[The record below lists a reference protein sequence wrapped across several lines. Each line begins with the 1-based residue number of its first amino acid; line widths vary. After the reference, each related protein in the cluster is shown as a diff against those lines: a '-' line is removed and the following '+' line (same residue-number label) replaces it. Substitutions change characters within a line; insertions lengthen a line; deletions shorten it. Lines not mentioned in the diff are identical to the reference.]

1 MLKIEP
7 KIIWFT
13 GLSGAGKTTLSNKL
27 YEHLKNKNF
36 KIKRID
42 GDIFRK
48 KIKNR
53 NNFTKKNILENNLSI
68 IKYIIRVKKNY
79 NFILVSTI
87 SPLIKSREKA
97 KKIFNVHYHEVYIKC
112 RLKTL
117 ENRDTKGLYKKAKQ
131 KILKNLIGYNS
142 KIKYEKSKY
151 LVTKIDT
158 DKKNIKESMI
168 ILKKLISKILKNNLI
183 SKIKK

>member
-36 KIKRID
+36 KIKRKD
-42 GDIFRK
+42 GEKFRK

-87 SPLIKSREKA
+87 
-97 KKIFNVHYHEVYIKC
+97 
-112 RLKTL
+112 
-117 ENRDTKGLYKKAKQ
+117 
-131 KILKNLIGYNS
+131 
-142 KIKYEKSKY
+142 
-151 LVTKIDT
+151 
-158 DKKNIKESMI
+158 
-168 ILKKLISKILKNNLI
+168 
-183 SKIKK
+183 

>member
-53 NNFTKKNILENNLSI
+53 NNFTKK
-68 IKYIIRVKKNY
+68 K
-79 NFILVSTI
+79 
-87 SPLIKSREKA
+87 PLT
-97 KKIFNVHYHEVYIKC
+97 H
-112 RLKTL
+112 
-117 ENRDTKGLYKKAKQ
+117 
-131 KILKNLIGYNS
+131 
-142 KIKYEKSKY
+142 
-151 LVTKIDT
+151 
-158 DKKNIKESMI
+158 I
-168 ILKKLISKILKNNLI
+168 ILLPSLQENHIFLFID
-183 SKIKK
+183 